1 MAFQTSSSI
10 GGTSG
15 QVLRS
20 VLGTTGDG
28 GVTWTTATP
37 AAGQP
42 LGTWSTGGF
51 TQSASQQSIRVTG
64 DAEFEG
70 EVTIRGVKLDE
81 RLDVIEQRL
90 GILRPNN
97 DLEGRWEALKAL
109 GEEYRRL
116 EKELLEGEQIWS
128 TLKK

>member
-1 MAFQTSSSI
+1 M
-10 GGTSG
+10 
-15 QVLRS
+15 
-20 VLGTTGDG
+20 
-28 GVTWTTATP
+28 
-37 AAGQP
+37 
-42 LGTWSTGGF
+42 
-51 TQSASQQSIRVTG
+51 G

-81 RLDVIEQRL
+81 RLDAIEQRL

-109 GEEYRRL
+109 GEEYRKL